1 MKRWLGSIVFSCL
14 LASPFAALA
23 QPVAPPSGPASDL
36 CSTSDDTCQKARLD
50 ALWLENWGRTAGADG
65 WLELMSSENPSSL
78 ATQERS
84 RVIARAGDESLGE
97 MTFAEL
103 VGSRIPLYK
112 RSGTLSTGRAYS
124 LDLDWRSGILA
135 GPSGREIGV
144 GLLAASLTVDGRRVT
159 LLGELEIA
167 RDREEAAART
177 RLRQQSH
184 QTRWLFEDEDE
195 GGGTLPPAYTTGI
208 CRQDPSN
215 WGSLDSCGVT
225 YCRCDKAIRD
235 QTERF
240 IDLCIDSLFGALTT
254 CLEAIP
260 GDEPPDP
267 FEIINCLRELRHLFH
282 NCPDLQEYI
291 DATPDL
297 MEACRE
303 AGDTCYCRD
312 FSQYHSLCETPVKA
326 QVTGLVQGESVNV
339 EARCLGG
346 MNPAVEQREFTWSA
360 SAPREMLRCDSEQSF
375 QVTAGP
381 VEAPGIPDHLRRTCA
396 ATTPT
401 AGEIGEQG
409 QNGPVVRFDCNC
421 NHPEQCPR
429 TRLYASV
436 SGLGS
441 TFGRTVQLTAI
452 LAVSSGG
459 DPQLV
464 SLSGTATSD
473 SPQFYLNGPAF
484 TGARI
489 SQYIENFAIGC
500 TANYLLPAGSTI
512 PTSSDPAGVKFAE
525 ITCDQTEP
533 CTTPGCQVE
542 LRVRVRGNGYPR
554 TGGVSATVEVGNAA
568 LAISLS
574 GTVNEKVVGRAEVG
588 TPFRHST
595 ILNPTVQSGGL
606 NMMSVCMITSVDSG
620 TVGNESPFYL
630 MEIDC
635 QRENPY
641 DGPGRRN
648 GRPHAP
654 PALPGD
660 PFRWLDCELYCPAGG
675 SGGSRPCAPCECGQV
690 DHDSNPNTPDQ
701 CIQCDACVDVVSSNC
716 YFHCGEPFGAFAPR
730 STVDLTVAAGS
741 DRPREDGR
749 MVADEKLTIRG
760 GAAGTDGLQGF
771 IAAINGVYVEHANAG
786 GHSPVSLGSMEIDT
800 SALPAGEHLLE
811 VMALD
816 NHPESPVPSIAAIP
830 FTVEHAPAGCAAD
843 AAGPTLGFDLA
854 PGASIGSGTMTV
866 WATATDPS
874 GVEWVQFYVD
884 GDYQGSDGNYPYSF
898 AWTAEA
904 GTPRLKIRAQDG
916 CGNAAEKEIQIT
928 VSDACAGLALPDL
941 TITNLQN
948 GAALTPAAYFVEAQA
963 TDHSGRGISRVEF
976 KVGSFNLYSDFTAP
990 YKTGNYYLLTEGPV
1004 PIVAKA
1010 IDGCGRITTRQIT
1023 VNITD
1028 SSSVCG
1034 IDTGPPRV
1042 TVSSPTDGETV
1053 DPDRV
1058 VIDASAVEDT
1068 VMYAW
1073 SLWIDDQPVHTSLA
1087 GTATYHWEGQVGPGP
1102 HVLEVRAIDVCYNI
1116 GRSAPIR
1123 IEADPERAAVEVHRT
1138 AVVRVLNGPTYPPGP
1153 PVKVDDT
1160 VDFGATR
1167 PGVAGAARKISVL
1180 NDGGTDLRIT
1190 AVHLSGN
1197 AFRFRSAAPA
1207 VPLTI
1212 GGFNGESY
1220 FEIEPTGQG
1229 SGHQRETLTL
1239 THDGPGGVIA
1249 LTLIVNVDPVDG
1261 KPWFS
1266 DPVALGFESG
1276 NLAGWTGT
1284 YGTAPAVTQAAA
1296 LRGGYGMD
1304 ASFDGVTAQSFVFMN
1319 LPARKPLIRAEF
1331 RFDPNSFALPEG
1343 IQQSIAA
1350 FVAAD
1355 GTPIGW
1361 MQLKKKD
1368 GYWVRVVARLDGG
1381 SQAASEWVPLPDQPQ
1396 GMTFDWWAA
1405 SAAGANDGG
1414 VRVRQ
1419 NGTNTSELRTLDNDQ
1434 LGVDQF
1440 RLGALW
1446 GVVGETEGHLY
1457 FDDVTLRY

>member
-1 MKRWLGSIVFSCL
+1 MKRWLRSIVLSCL

-23 QPVAPPSGPASDL
+23 QPVAPASAPASDL

-65 WLELMSSENPSSL
+65 WLELASSESAGGL
-78 ATQERS
+78 DTQERS
-84 RVIARAGDESLGE
+84 RVIAHAGDESLGE
-97 MTFAEL
+97 ATFTEL
-103 VGSRIPLYK
+103 AGSRLPLFN
-112 RSGTLSTGRAYS
+112 RSGTLTDGSPFAVDIAWRTGT
-124 LDLDWRSGILA
+124 LA

-144 GLLAASLTVDGRRVT
+144 GLIAVSVNVEGQRATV
-159 LLGELEIA
+159 LGNLEVA
-167 RDREEAAART
+167 RDPEEAAART
-177 RLRQQSH
+177 RLRQQAQ
-184 QTRWLFEDEDE
+184 QTRWLFESGD
-195 GGGTLPPAYTTGI
+195 GGGGALPEVYTTDI
-208 CRQDPSN
+208 CRQNPDT
-215 WGSLDSCGVT
+215 WGHLDHCGTAYCSCERAVRNEILALSLLCTDAIYGVVRSCLDAITGRPRNPLDIID
-225 YCRCDKAIRD
+225 CIRD
-235 QTERF
+235 S
-240 IDLCIDSLFGALTT
+240 IHVILDCD
-254 CLEAIP
+254 
-260 GDEPPDP
+260 
-267 FEIINCLRELRHLFH
+267 ELRDYL
-282 NCPDLQEYI
+282 NQAPELL
-291 DATPDL
+291 A
-297 MEACRE
+297 ACRQV
-303 AGDTCYCRD
+303 GDTCYCRD
-312 FSQYHSLCETPVKA
+312 FTQYHSVCATPVRA
-326 QVTGLVQGESVNV
+326 RVTGLVQGERVNV

-346 MNPAVEQREFTWSA
+346 ANPAVEQREFTWS
-360 SAPREMLRCDSEQSF
+360 SDAPREMVRCDSQQSF
-375 QVTAGP
+375 QVTAGQ
-381 VEAPGIPDHLRRTCA
+381 VEAPGIPDYLRRNCA

-401 AGEIGEQG
+401 AGEMGEQG
-409 QNGPVVRFDCNC
+409 AAGPLVRFDCRC

-436 SGLGS
+436 TGLGS
-441 TFGRTVQLTAI
+441 TSGRTVLLTA
-452 LAVSSGG
+452 LLSVSSGG
-459 DPQLV
+459 EPNLISLTGAAV
-464 SLSGTATSD
+464 SDTSH
-473 SPQFYLNGPAF
+473 FYLDGPGF

-489 SQYIENFAIGC
+489 ERYVEDFAVGC
-500 TANYLLPAGSTI
+500 TANYLLPAGSTV
-512 PTSSDPAGVKFAE
+512 PTTSDPAGIKLAE

-533 CTTPGCQVE
+533 CNTPNCQVE
-542 LRVRVRGNGYPR
+542 LRVRVRGDGYPR
-554 TGGVSATVEVGNAA
+554 PGGINATIEVGNAA
-568 LAISLS
+568 VPISFSS
-574 GTVNEKVVGRAEVG
+574 GTRERVIGRAEVG
-588 TPFRHST
+588 TPFRHAT
-595 ILNPTVQSGGL
+595 LLNPTVQSGGL
-606 NMMSVCMITSVDSG
+606 NMLSVCTITSVDSG
-620 TVGNESPFYL
+620 TVGNQSPFYL

-641 DGPGRRN
+641 GGPGRRN

-675 SGGSRPCAPCECGQV
+675 SGGLRPCAPCECGQV

-701 CIQCDACVDVVSSNC
+701 CIQCDACVDVISSNC
-716 YFHCGEPFGAFAPR
+716 YFHCGEPFGPYAPR

-749 MVADEKLTIRG
+749 IVADEKLTIRG

-771 IAAINGVYVEHANAG
+771 IAAINGVYVKHANAG
-786 GHSPVSLGSMEIDT
+786 GHSPVSLDLLEIDT

-830 FTVEHAPAGCAAD
+830 FTVEHTPTGCAAD
-843 AAGPTLGFDLA
+843 TAGPTLGFDVA

-874 GVEWVQFYVD
+874 RVEWVQFYVD

-898 AWTAEA
+898 AWTAAA

-928 VSDACAGLALPDL
+928 VSDACAGLPLPGL
-941 TITNLQN
+941 TINLQD
-948 GAALTPAAYFVEAQA
+948 GAALAPAAYFVEAQA

-976 KVGSFNLYSDFTAP
+976 KVGSFNLYSDSTAP

-1004 PIVAKA
+1004 PIVVKA

-1034 IDTGPPRV
+1034 IDQGPPRV
-1042 TVSSPTDGETV
+1042 TVSSPTQGATV
-1053 DPDRV
+1053 DPHRV
-1058 VIDASAVEDT
+1058 VIDAQAIEDT
-1068 VMYAW
+1068 VLYGW
-1073 SLWIDDQPVHTSLA
+1073 VLWIDDQPVHTSLV
-1087 GTATYHWEGQVGPGP
+1087 GTPTYHWEGPVGPGS
-1102 HVLEVRAIDVCYNI
+1102 HVIEVRAVDVCFKI
-1116 GRSAPIR
+1116 GHSATIQ
-1123 IEADPERAAVEVHRT
+1123 IEANPQHAAVEVHRT

-1153 PVKVDDT
+1153 PVEVDDT

-1167 PGVAGAARKISVL
+1167 PGVAGAARKISIL

-1197 AFRFRSAAPA
+1197 AFRFRSAAPKL
-1207 VPLTI
+1207 PLTI
-1212 GGFNGESY
+1212 GGFNGES
-1220 FEIEPTGQG
+1220 FLEIEPTGQG
-1229 SGHQRETLTL
+1229 SGYQRETLTL
-1239 THDGPGGVIA
+1239 EHDGPGGVIT

-1266 DPVALGFESG
+1266 DPAAHGFESG
-1276 NLAGWTGT
+1276 NLSGWTGT
-1284 YGTAPAVTQAAA
+1284 YGTAPTVTQAAA
-1296 LRGGYGMD
+1296 LRGSYGMD

-1319 LPARKPLIRAEF
+1319 LPARKSLIRAEF

-1350 FVAAD
+1350 FVTAD
-1355 GTPIGW
+1355 GTPVGW

-1396 GMTFDWWAA
+1396 VMTFDWWAA

-1419 NGTNTSELRTLDNDQ
+1419 NWTNTSELRTLDNDQ

-1446 GVVGETEGHLY
+1446 GVVDATEGHLY

>member
-1 MKRWLGSIVFSCL
+1 MKRWLRSIVLSCL

-23 QPVAPPSGPASDL
+23 QPVAPTSGPASDL
-36 CSTSDDTCQKARLD
+36 CSTSDDTCQRARLD

-65 WLELMSSENPSSL
+65 WLELAPSESTGGL
-78 ATQERS
+78 EAQERS
-84 RVIARAGDESLGE
+84 RVIAHAGDESLGE
-97 MTFAEL
+97 ATFVEL
-103 VGSRIPLYK
+103 AGSRLPLYNG
-112 RSGTLSTGRAYS
+112 SGTLTNGSPFS
-124 LDLDWRSGILA
+124 LDIEWRTGTLV
-135 GPSGREIGV
+135 GPSGRELGV
-144 GLLAASLTVDGRRVT
+144 GLIATSVSVEGRRATV
-159 LLGELEIA
+159 LGDLEVA
-167 RDREEAAART
+167 RDPEEAAART
-177 RLRQQSH
+177 RLRQQAQ
-184 QTRWLFEDEDE
+184 QTRWLFESGD
-195 GGGTLPPAYTTGI
+195 GGGGALPEVYTTGI
-208 CRQDPSN
+208 CRQDPDT
-215 WGSLDSCGVT
+215 WGDLDQCGTRYCSCD
-225 YCRCDKAIRD
+225 RAIRR
-235 QTERF
+235 E
-240 IDLCIDSLFGALTT
+240 IGHLALFCGDAIYGAVRA
-254 CLEAIP
+254 CLDALSNEW
-260 GDEPPDP
+260 PPDNLD
-267 FEIINCLRELRHLFH
+267 FFDCLRELAHLAH
-282 NCPDLQEYI
+282 YCPDLWHRLHEAPEQM
-291 DATPDL
+291 A
-297 MEACRE
+297 ACRE
-303 AGDTCYCRD
+303 EGDTCYCRD
-312 FSQYHSLCETPVKA
+312 FPQYHNLCETPVRA
-326 QVTGLVQGESVNV
+326 QVTGLVQGEWVNV

-346 MNPAVEQREFTWSA
+346 ANPAVEQREFTWSTD
-360 SAPREMLRCDSEQSF
+360 APREMMRCDSEQSF
-375 QVTAGP
+375 QVTAGQ
-381 VEAPGIPDHLRRTCA
+381 VEAPGIPDYLRRNCA

-401 AGEIGEQG
+401 AGEMGEQG
-409 QNGPVVRFDCNC
+409 EDGPLVRFDCRC

-436 SGLGS
+436 TGLGS

-489 SQYIENFAIGC
+489 SQYVENFAVGC

-512 PTSSDPAGVKFAE
+512 PTTSDPAGVKFAE

-554 TGGVSATVEVGNAA
+554 TGGVSATVEVGNAV
-568 LAISLS
+568 LAISLF
-574 GTVNEKVVGRAEVG
+574 GTVHEKVIGRAEVG

-595 ILNPTVQSGGL
+595 MLNPTVQSGGH

-641 DGPGRRN
+641 GGPGRQN

-654 PALPGD
+654 AALPGD
-660 PFRWLDCELYCPAGG
+660 PFRWVDCNLYCAPGE
-675 SGGSRPCAPCECGQV
+675 SGGLRPCAPCECGQV
-690 DHDSNPNTPDQ
+690 DHDSDPSTPPQ
-701 CIQCDACVDVVSSNC
+701 CRECVECIDVVTTNC
-716 YFHCGEPFGAFAPR
+716 VWVCDGPLGRHAPR
-730 STVDLTVAAGS
+730 STVDLTVATGS

-749 MVADEKLTIRG
+749 IVADEKLTIRG
-760 GAAGTDGLQGF
+760 GAAGTDGVQGF
-771 IAAINGVYVEHANAG
+771 IAAIDGVYVEHANAG
-786 GHSPVSLGSMEIDT
+786 GHSPVSLTSMEIDT
-800 SALPAGEHLLE
+800 SALAAGEHLLE
-811 VMALD
+811 VIALD

-830 FTVEHAPAGCAAD
+830 FTVEHTPTGCAAD
-843 AAGPTLGFDLA
+843 TAGPTLGFDLA

-916 CGNAAEKEIQIT
+916 CGNAAEKEIQVT
-928 VSDACAGLALPDL
+928 VSDACAGLPLPDL
-941 TITNLQN
+941 TINLQD
-948 GAALTPAAYFVEAQA
+948 GAALAPAAYFVEAQA
-963 TDHSGRGISRVEF
+963 TDHSGRGISHVEF
-976 KVGSFNLYSDFTAP
+976 KVGSFNLYSDSTAP

-1004 PIVAKA
+1004 PIAVKA
-1010 IDGCGRITTRQIT
+1010 IDGCGRTTTRQIT

-1034 IDTGPPRV
+1034 IDQGPPQV
-1042 TVSSPTDGETV
+1042 TVSSPTEGETV

-1058 VIDASAVEDT
+1058 VIDAQAIEDT
-1068 VMYAW
+1068 VLRGW
-1073 SLWIDDQPVHTSLA
+1073 VLWIDDQPVHTALA
-1087 GTATYHWEGQVGPGP
+1087 GTPTYHWERQVGPGS
-1102 HVLEVRAIDVCYNI
+1102 HVLEVAAFDVCYKV
-1116 GRSAPIR
+1116 GRSAPIQ
-1123 IEADPERAAVEVHRT
+1123 IEADPERAAVEVNRT

-1153 PVKVDDT
+1153 PVEADDA

-1167 PGVAGAARKISVL
+1167 PGVVGAARKISIL

-1197 AFRFRSAAPA
+1197 AFRFRSAAPT

-1229 SGHQRETLTL
+1229 SGYQRETLTL
-1239 THDGPGGVIA
+1239 EHDGPGGVIT
-1249 LTLIVNVDPVDG
+1249 LTLIVNVDPIDG

-1266 DPVALGFESG
+1266 DPAAHGFESG
-1276 NLAGWTGT
+1276 DLSGWTGT
-1284 YGTAPAVTQAAA
+1284 YGTAPTVTQAAA
-1296 LRGGYGMD
+1296 LRGSYGMD

-1319 LPARKPLIRAEF
+1319 LPARKSLIRAEF

-1361 MQLKKKD
+1361 MQLRNKD
-1368 GYWVRVVARLDGG
+1368 GYWVRVVARLDDG
-1381 SQAASEWVPLPDQPQ
+1381 SQATSGWMPLPDQPQ
-1396 GMTFDWWAA
+1396 VMTFDWWAA

-1446 GVVGETEGHLY
+1446 GVVDETEGHLY